1 MSFDIDDTSRLD
13 DKIDEETFFEISAL
27 ILSLNRKTFETLASL
42 ESFSPLISKLTHEK
56 IENLDSLYKL
66 QHSIIKHFNES
77 RNRGNIHHLHSAF
90 NYLKEETLLDTPSFE
105 KLISLFDPSLLNQ
118 NTTTQQET
126 ATYENFHADKQSIL
140 TTIEELK
147 KSLNVSQKLESIVE
161 YLNSQTFSIGITGV
175 MNAGKSTMLNAL
187 MGEEILGTSVVPETA
202 NLTVVKY
209 SKTPSAKV
217 FYWNKQEWNYIQ
229 KSSQSIDAMAKFVKE
244 TENHFKDNLDE
255 YILPNAR
262 VDEIAIDKLSEYTS
276 AKDKKSN
283 LVKSVLLG
291 TSLEFLED
299 GIEIVDTPGLDDI
312 IVQREEITKEYLS
325 QCDVMIHLMNVS
337 QSATLKDIE
346 FIIDAVLYQNVTKVL
361 IVITRVDMVS
371 KEDVLEVIEYTK
383 RSIAS
388 KLYEQN
394 ADSKLDFV
402 LKTLHFVALSG
413 KMALL
418 HKTNKSQEAIDAGYT
433 LEQTG
438 ILEIETYIKET
449 LFSKENSRSSLI
461 IYSAKS
467 RLREALNAELK
478 VLKYENSLLFKT
490 EDEIDEELR
499 QLQAKKV
506 KQLESFELLKHQIS
520 GYEVELSNY
529 LSRLQIFL
537 DNELK
542 SLQGVLK
549 QRLIDETK
557 YTLEKRNTTPELKDI
572 KRIIESALKHGLMD
586 IIREYRYKFTQ
597 KGTEISEII
606 RLQYNEITRE
616 EEKEYSDFD
625 HGAVFGD
632 SFESGFLTSNYE
644 VLLERILKLLTTA
657 SLKKL
662 LKTDEELSLI
672 IKDEFLFIRT
682 QLKSKA
688 LGLGEE
694 LLKEFIVNL
703 KKPITELQES
713 LDKSEKMLQNHIK
726 LLQDNATTREV
737 RSLQLYE
744 RIKKIELISQRYS

>member
-1 MSFDIDDTSRLD
+1 MD
-13 DKIDEETFFEISAL
+13 DKIDDETFFEISAL

-42 ESFSPLISKLTHEK
+42 KSFSPLVSKLTHEK

-66 QHSIIKHFNES
+66 QRSIIKHFNECRS
-77 RNRGNIHHLHSAF
+77 RSNIHHLHSAF
-90 NYLKEETLLDTPSFE
+90 NYLKEETLLDTLSFE
-105 KLISLFDPSLLNQ
+105 KLISLFDPSLLSQ
-118 NTTTQQET
+118 NDTTQQES
-126 ATYENFHADKQSIL
+126 ALYENFHSDKQSIL

-147 KSLNVSQKLESIVE
+147 TLLNVSQNLEPIVE

-202 NLTVVKY
+202 NLTVVKH

-229 KSSQSIDAMAKFVKE
+229 KSAQSIDAMAKFVKE
-244 TENHFKDNLDE
+244 TQNHFKDTLDE
-255 YILPNAR
+255 YIRPDAR
-262 VDEIAIDKLSEYTS
+262 VDEIAIQMLSEYTS
-276 AKDKKSN
+276 ANDKKSN
-283 LVKSVLLG
+283 LVKSVSVG

-325 QCDVMIHLMNVS
+325 SCDVMIHLMNVS

-371 KEDVLEVIEYTK
+371 KEDVAEVIEYTK

-388 KLYEQN
+388 RLHEQN

-402 LKTLHFVALSG
+402 LKTLHFVPLSG

-418 HKTNKSQEAIDAGYT
+418 HKTHKSQEAIDAGYT
-433 LEQTG
+433 LEETG
-438 ILEIETYIKET
+438 ILEIEAYIKDT
-449 LFSKENSRSSLI
+449 LFGEENPRSSLI
-461 IYSAKS
+461 IHSAKS
-467 RLREALNAELK
+467 RLRDALDAELK

-490 EDEIDEELR
+490 EDEVDEELS

-520 GYEVELSNY
+520 GYEVELTNY

-549 QRLIDETK
+549 QRLIDETQ
-557 YTLEKRNTTPELKDI
+557 YTLEKRNATPELKDI
-572 KRIIESALKHGLMD
+572 QRIVNSALKHGLMD
-586 IIREYRYKFTQ
+586 IIREYRYKFVQ
-597 KGTEISEII
+597 KATEISEII
-606 RLQYNEITRE
+606 RLQYNDIQKVQ
-616 EEKEYSDFD
+616 EKEYSEFD
-625 HGAVFGD
+625 HSGVFGD

-644 VLLERILKLLTTA
+644 VLLDRVSKLLTTA

-662 LKTDEELSLI
+662 LTTDEELALI
-672 IKDEFLFIRT
+672 IKDEFLFIHT

-688 LGLGEE
+688 LSLSEV
-694 LLKEFIVNL
+694 LLKEFIVSL

-713 LDKSEKMLQNHIK
+713 LDNSEKMLQNHIR
-726 LLQDNATTREV
+726 LLKENATTKEV
-737 RSLQLYE
+737 KSLELYE
-744 RIKKIELISQRYS
+744 RIKRIELISQRYSL